1 MNLDQQTNME
11 EKKKEYLNFRREII
25 KENFCNDDAE
35 LKELDF
41 SRLRELRAK
50 ALNI

>member
-1 MNLDQQTNME
+1 ME

-25 KENFCNDDAE
+25 KENLCADEAE
-35 LKELDF
+35 LKDINF